1 MSWGHQGRPNPGQ
14 GRSSSPRGSGADAV
28 DHEEIG
34 LENLSSVHSGV
45 VVHITSILKRYLRP
59 LLCLMWRKI

>member
-45 VVHITSILKRYLRP
+45 VVYIISILK
-59 LLCLMWRKI
+59 